1 MKSICVYTG
10 SSLTIPTDYHDEAN
24 EVGRIIAVTGYQLV
38 YGGGNTG
45 LMGTVSTSVMNYGG
59 KVLGITTK
67 QLAEIEH
74 VNTAISEIRVV
85 ENMHLRKNMM
95 FENSD
100 IFLIL
105 PGGYGTLD
113 EFFEI
118 ITWKQLALHTS
129 PVLIYNYQQYW
140 EPLKPLFASMK
151 NSGFIKQQHMD
162 MMTFVNDS
170 AELLP
175 LLQNFKMT

>member
-10 SSLTIPTDYHDEAN
+10 ASLSIPEEYHDAAKEI
-24 EVGRIIAVTGYQLV
+24 GRIIATTNYQLV

-45 LMGTVSTSVMNYGG
+45 LMGTVSSSVMDNAG

-74 VNTAISEIRVV
+74 INTKITEARVV
-85 ENMHLRKNMM
+85 ENMHIRKNMM

-100 IFLIL
+100 MFLIL

-118 ITWKQLALHTS
+118 ITWKQLEIHS
-129 PVLIYNYQQYW
+129 NPVLVYNYNGYW
-140 EPLKPLFASMK
+140 DPLKVLFESMK
-151 NSGFIKQQHMD
+151 KEGFIKQHHID
-162 MMTFVNDS
+162 MVTFINS
-170 AELLP
+170 PTELVT
-175 LLQNFKMT
+175 LLQNYKVA

>member
-10 SSLTIPTDYHDEAN
+10 ASLTIPDEYHDEAK
-24 EVGRIIAVTGYQLV
+24 EIGRIIAATDYQLV

-45 LMGTVSTSVMNYGG
+45 LMGAVSTSVMANNG

-67 QLAEIEH
+67 QLAEVEH
-74 VNTAISEIRVV
+74 INTEISEIRVV

-95 FENSD
+95 FENSN

-118 ITWKQLALHTS
+118 VTWKQLQIHMN
-129 PVLIYNYQQYW
+129 PILIYNYKGYW
-140 EPLKPLFASMK
+140 EPLKLLFESMK
-151 NSGFIKQQHMD
+151 KEGFIKQHHID
-162 MMTFVNDS
+162 MVTFINNS
-170 AELLP
+170 TELLT
-175 LLQNFKMT
+175 LLQNFKVA

>member
-10 SSLTIPTDYHDEAN
+10 ANLSIPEEYHAEAR
-24 EVGRIIAVTGYQLV
+24 EVGRIIAATNYQLV
-38 YGGGNTG
+38 YGGGSTG
-45 LMGTVSTSVMNYGG
+45 LMGTVSSSVMDNGG

-74 VNTAISEIRVV
+74 INTKISEARVV
-85 ENMHLRKNMM
+85 ENMHLRKSMM

-118 ITWKQLALHTS
+118 ITWKQLQIHAN
-129 PVLIYNYQQYW
+129 PVLVYNYNGYW
-140 EPLKPLFASMK
+140 NPLKALFETMK
-151 NSGFIKQQHMD
+151 KEGFIKQHHID
-162 MMTFVNDS
+162 MVIFLNT
-170 AELLP
+170 APELVT
-175 LLQNFKMT
+175 LLQNLKVA